1 MPLPCDIK
9 DIKLVTKQVF
19 PLPDGATHIALN
31 GISKL
36 CKLKQN
42 EIYGKVKENDIFAS
56 GLILFT
62 IHVGIPPYEKSIQ
75 NDRLYQFLK

>member
-1 MPLPCDIK
+1 MSDIFLAANIIPK
-9 DIKLVTKQVF
+9 IGHF
-19 PLPDGATHIALN
+19 